1 MHRESQLPA
10 VGNPEKIDY
19 LCPESC
25 CKVRILRIIL
35 FVLLFWAAS
44 EYRSETAGEFVGRY
58 VEVDEAD
65 EFVSQPDFVFVGSTG
80 CDAAFGAPQQ
90 PVRTLSRDTS
100 HPRLS
105 SGRLSKPLPR
115 LCGVRV
121 TGGWCAPVKCRSL
134 FSRFADPV
142 SRTYVRKLRRLLI

>member
-1 MHRESQLPA
+1 M
-10 VGNPEKIDY
+10 
-19 LCPESC
+19 
-25 CKVRILRIIL
+25 RILRAVL
-35 FVLLFWAAS
+35 FLLLFWAAS
-44 EYRSETAGEFVGRY
+44 EYRSETAGSFVCRY
-58 VEVDEAD
+58 AEVGEAED
-65 EFVSQPDFVFVGSTG
+65 SVSQPDFVFAAAGS

-100 HPRLS
+100 HARVS

-121 TGGWCAPVKCRSL
+121 AGGWCAPVKCRSL

-142 SRTYVRKLRRLLI
+142 SRAYVRKLRRLLI

>member
-1 MHRESQLPA
+1 MHCESQPPV

-44 EYRSETAGEFVGRY
+44 EYRSETAGEFVARCA
-58 VEVDEAD
+58 EVDAAD
-65 EFVSQPDFVFVGSTG
+65 GFVPQPDIVFVGSAG

-90 PVRTLSRDTS
+90 PVRNLSRGTS
-100 HPRLS
+100 HPRFS

-121 TGGWCAPVKCRSL
+121 AGGWCAPVKCRSL

-142 SRTYVRKLRRLLI
+142 SRAYVRRLCRLLI